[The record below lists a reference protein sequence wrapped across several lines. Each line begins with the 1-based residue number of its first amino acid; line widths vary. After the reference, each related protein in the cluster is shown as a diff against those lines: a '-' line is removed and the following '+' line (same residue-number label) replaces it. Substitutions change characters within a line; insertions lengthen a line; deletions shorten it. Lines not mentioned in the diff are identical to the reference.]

1 MESRYCNKEMA
12 KLDYLQSAV
21 RKLGG
26 GCTLIEQALIKAT
39 GKVPCLNTQNRSLV
53 LLIRVH
59 LSQLIHSLTKHI
71 CPSCTLKN
79 AGLLRRAIK
88 ETQDMKYQEQA
99 IFSVRQNMRSYGC
112 RS

>member
-39 GKVPCLNTQNRSLV
+39 GKVPLFK
-53 LLIRVH
+53 
-59 LSQLIHSLTKHI
+59 HS
-71 CPSCTLKN
+71 
-79 AGLLRRAIK
+79 
-88 ETQDMKYQEQA
+88 EQELGA
-99 IFSVRQNMRSYGC
+99 LD
-112 RS
+112 